1 MLTSKLWRIPINNWN
16 YYCGNRYICSLKYEY
31 YAFCRKWGILS
42 FLDKEYQS
50 CKLMSELQC
59 DIAQSSIICHNNN
72 TGDNAH
78 CAVNC
83 ELFYWELGTA
93 SMGI

>member
-1 MLTSKLWRIPINNWN
+1 
-16 YYCGNRYICSLKYEY
+16 
-31 YAFCRKWGILS
+31 
-42 FLDKEYQS
+42 
-50 CKLMSELQC
+50 MSELQC